1 LSQCEGNCDAD
12 SDCKD
17 GMVCFQRQ
25 AGGGVPGCAGN
36 PHYNYNY
43 CIRKEDRAT
52 TPPSV
57 QTTPTPTTLLP
68 STVPTTINKRLC
80 VPLQY
85 ISADPSD
92 LLSQCQGHC
101 DADSD
106 CKDGMVCFHRETGG
120 GVPGCAGN
128 PFSDS
133 NYCIREEDRTPI
145 ETVYFFGGSKRIT
158 QSVDGQPDA
167 VVINPPTDYSLKFT
181 IEPKDVID
189 SSGSIIHF
197 TTGGNGGRYSLWPAI
212 FLYAHTTKMQVY
224 TGDNYKDD
232 RYHDLPY
239 QLELHKKHS
248 IEVHVY
254 GTKSSIYV
262 NGNLAAQMTIGP
274 RVQLDQVNVYIGD
287 PWHKPAN
294 AVISDISFTEAVDN
308 TPTFVSNYFY
318 SGSQLITRSVDGQP
332 DAVVINPPTDYSL
345 RFTIEPKGYIDDT
358 GSIILFTTGGNGGQ
372 YGQRVPGIWFLPST
386 TRFKVYTYTDS
397 DGDIYYTLPYEL
409 ELNKKHSIEVH
420 VYGTKS
426 SVYVNGALAYQKTI
440 GTRTQLEQVNVY
452 IGQPWNEPA
461 NATISD
467 ISFTEAVDNTPTF
480 VSDYFYSG
488 SLLIPQ
494 SVDDQPDAVVI
505 NPPTDYSLRFTIE
518 PKGVIDNWGSIMKI
532 STNSGTYGKRVPA
545 IFFRPRSTQLHIS
558 INSVDSGETQHNLPE
573 LELNKKHSI
582 EVHVYG
588 TKSSVY
594 VNGNLAETL
603 PIGTRMQLDQV
614 NVYIGNEEREPA
626 NAVISDISF
635 TEAVDNTPTF
645 VSNYFYSGSQLLP
658 QSVDGQPDAVVIN
671 PPTDYSLRFT
681 IEPKGVV
688 GLWGSIIRIGTN
700 SGTYGERVPAIFF
713 RAGTTRLHISINSV
727 DSGETQHNLPELELN
742 KKHSIEVHVYGTK
755 SSVYVNGKLAETR
768 PIGTRAQLDQVKVY
782 IGDGGEVEANAV
794 ISDISFT
801 EAVEY
806 EF

>member
-1 LSQCEGNCDAD
+1 
-12 SDCKD
+12 
-17 GMVCFQRQ
+17 
-25 AGGGVPGCAGN
+25 
-36 PHYNYNY
+36 
-43 CIRKEDRAT
+43 
-52 TPPSV
+52 
-57 QTTPTPTTLLP
+57 
-68 STVPTTINKRLC
+68 
-80 VPLQY
+80 
-85 ISADPSD
+85 
-92 LLSQCQGHC
+92 
-101 DADSD
+101 
-106 CKDGMVCFHRETGG
+106 
-120 GVPGCAGN
+120 
-128 PFSDS
+128 
-133 NYCIREEDRTPI
+133 
-145 ETVYFFGGSKRIT
+145 
-158 QSVDGQPDA
+158 
-167 VVINPPTDYSLKFT
+167 
-181 IEPKDVID
+181 
-189 SSGSIIHF
+189 
-197 TTGGNGGRYSLWPAI
+197 
-212 FLYAHTTKMQVY
+212 
-224 TGDNYKDD
+224 
-232 RYHDLPY
+232 
-239 QLELHKKHS
+239 
-248 IEVHVY
+248 
-254 GTKSSIYV
+254 
-262 NGNLAAQMTIGP
+262 
-274 RVQLDQVNVYIGD
+274 
-287 PWHKPAN
+287 
-294 AVISDISFTEAVDN
+294 
-308 TPTFVSNYFY
+308 
-318 SGSQLITRSVDGQP
+318 
-332 DAVVINPPTDYSL
+332 VINPPTDYSL

-480 VSDYFYSG
+480 VSNYFYSG
-488 SLLIPQ
+488 SQLLPQ
-494 SVDDQPDAVVI
+494 SVDGQPDAVVI

-645 VSNYFYSGSQLLP
+645 VSDYFYSGSQLITR
-658 QSVDGQPDAVVIN
+658 SVDGQPDAVMIN

-681 IEPKGVV
+681 IEPKGVIDDYV
-688 GLWGSIIRIGTN
+688 SIIHFTTGGNNGQNGR
-700 SGTYGERVPAIFF
+700 RVPAIWFLPS
-713 RAGTTRLHISINSV
+713 TTKLRI
-727 DSGETQHNLPELELN
+727 DYFGRGRYQDLPSQLELH
-742 KKHSIEVHVYGTK
+742 KKHSIEVHVYGRTA
-755 SSVYVNGKLAETR
+755 SVHVNGALASQVT
-768 PIGTRAQLDQVKVY
+768 IGTRAQLDQVNVY
-782 IGDGGEVEANAV
+782 IGDPWYPAANAV
-794 ISDISFT
+794 ISDIIFT
-801 EAVEY
+801 QAVEY